1 MTSQNQLNA
10 AIAPAVERTLGKGE
24 VACSNHAGSTIS
36 PHVKHAKALSHKRF
50 VLLNGAWVYIM
61 GNNSNPSYVFLKG
74 NTYYFNRHVPL
85 DVREYYKSA
94 RVILCLKTSR
104 RDQAIRAAKSIA
116 QRLEDYWLSLRLA
129 NVDVPALHLLRDRPL
144 KVSQSCCIR
153 LTEALDLYLRL
164 KGVGKDKVFKRGA
177 ERNIQSVVDI
187 LGDRPL
193 DEYSSS
199 DAAAYRDYLLKKGL
213 TTNSVKRNFATI
225 RSVINLSI
233 QEHGLDCKNAFS
245 KVFLPDLDDA
255 KKRKPIPV
263 DNIRE
268 IQQECMS
275 IDDEARWLVALIS
288 DTGMRLSEA
297 AGLHIDDIKL
307 DCEIPHIDLKPHPW
321 RGLKTKGSQRQIPL
335 VGASLW
341 AARRVKDASTNSP
354 HAFPKYTS
362 ARGTNANSASA
373 AINKW
378 LKPRVPERCVVH
390 SFRHSLRDRL
400 RAVQCPLDM
409 IDQIGGWATAGVGK
423 SYGEGYRLS
432 NTAGWVKKIVSH
444 V

>member
-1 MTSQNQLNA
+1 
-10 AIAPAVERTLGKGE
+10 
-24 VACSNHAGSTIS
+24 
-36 PHVKHAKALSHKRF
+36 
-50 VLLNGAWVYIM
+50 M
-61 GNNSNPSYVFLKG
+61 GNNSKPSYVFLKG

-85 DVREYYKSA
+85 DVRPYYKSD
-94 RVILCLKTSR
+94 RVILCLKTGR

-129 NVDVPALHLLRDRPL
+129 NIDVPALHLLRDKPQT
-144 KVSQSCCIR
+144 VSQSSCMP

-164 KGVGKDKVFKRGA
+164 KGVNKGKVFKRGA
-177 ERNIQSVVDI
+177 ERNIQSVVDV
-187 LGDRPL
+187 LSDRPL

-199 DAAAYRDYLLKKGL
+199 DAAAYRDYLLKRGL

-225 RSVINLSI
+225 RSVINLAI
-233 QEHGLDCKNAFS
+233 QEHGLDCRNAFS

-255 KKRKPIPV
+255 KKRKPIPT
-263 DNIRE
+263 DIIKE
-268 IQQECMS
+268 IQKECMS

-307 DCEIPHIDLKPHPW
+307 ECEIPHIDLKPHAW
-321 RGLKTKGSQRQIPL
+321 RSLKTKGSQRQIPL

-341 AARRVKDASTNSP
+341 AAKRVKAINTNTP
-354 HAFPKYTS
+354 YAFPKYTS
-362 ARGTNANSASA
+362 AKGTNANSASA

-378 LKPRVPERCVVH
+378 LKPRVPEGCVVH

-400 RAVQCPLDM
+400 RAVQCPSDM
-409 IDQIGGWATAGVGK
+409 IDQIGGWTTAGVGQ
-423 SYGEGYRLS
+423 SYGEGYGLDAS
-432 NTAGWVKKIVSH
+432 TLWMNKITH
-444 V
+444 